1 MSIIENN
8 GIKRGDLLTST
19 AINAEFAAVNSAF
32 PMDGDNVRSEG
43 LDQPVFDT
51 NPNSGQSGI
60 ILKKAE
66 TFTLRSAQLTI
77 TSNTNA
83 DSAVPIAATEVGAQ
97 SVVITAQPTD
107 VLRVYWQ
114 YDFDTEGNFSA
125 PYSSGTPSSPRNW
138 VWAFWLE
145 WKTQIGNPF
154 TPVPGQGGLETPI
167 TVSSATKY
175 GDLTSNLRACSLDTH
190 AINYRDGGTS
200 ENIVCFPGQRA
211 GYGQWFYEFPSL
223 TTVIEMRLVCR
234 GLYGPVY
241 ATTSNALKTLQ
252 GTNAHKIHIYKTELS
267 YMLMRKK

>member
-107 VLRVYWQ
+107 VLRVYWN
-114 YDFDTEGNFSA
+114 YDF
-125 PYSSGTPSSPRNW
+125 
-138 VWAFWLE
+138 
-145 WKTQIGNPF
+145 
-154 TPVPGQGGLETPI
+154 
-167 TVSSATKY
+167 
-175 GDLTSNLRACSLDTH
+175 
-190 AINYRDGGTS
+190 
-200 ENIVCFPGQRA
+200 
-211 GYGQWFYEFPSL
+211 
-223 TTVIEMRLVCR
+223 
-234 GLYGPVY
+234 
-241 ATTSNALKTLQ
+241 
-252 GTNAHKIHIYKTELS
+252 
-267 YMLMRKK
+267 